1 MNVLVT
7 GGGGQLARA
16 VEALCP
22 IGDAVVVRTIDEL
35 DITDPAAVHAQVA
48 SMSPDLIVNAAAY
61 TAVDRAEE
69 EEAAA
74 RAVNAEGPR
83 HLAEAAALS
92 GATLVHVSTDYVF
105 DGTSS
110 KPYRPEDQPNP
121 LSAYGRTKLEGER
134 AVVEVLGSEALI
146 VRTAWLYDAVGP
158 NFLTTMLRLMNERTE
173 VRVVDD
179 QCGTPTWAP
188 TLARAIWGLVDGDAR
203 GIFHVTDAGRATW
216 HDFACEIKN
225 AAYARSMIPD
235 VTVIPIPGSEYPT
248 PAPRPASSVLDV
260 RAVEPFLSSPLP
272 PWQQNV
278 VACIESMCSGPA

>member
-69 EEAAA
+69 EEAVA

-179 QCGTPTWAP
+179 QRGTPTWAA
-188 TLARAIWGLVDGDAR
+188 TLASAIWALVRGDAR
-203 GIFHVTDAGRATW
+203 GIFHVTDAGQASW
-216 HDFACEIKN
+216 YDFACKIKEV
-225 AAYARSMIPD
+225 AYGRSMIPD
-235 VTVIPIPGSEYPT
+235 VTVTPIPGSEYPT
-248 PAPRPASSVLDV
+248 PAPRPGSSVLDV

-272 PWQQNV
+272 QWQTNV
-278 VACIESMCSGPA
+278 EACIATMDAARS